1 MLPKSYTCGG
11 CETTTPVVQAHGW
24 QHWVIDRQQEHRCPE
39 CIPAMKEALAARR
52 QIDGVRI

>member
-1 MLPKSYTCGG
+1 MGRGLCLRGVVQSS
-11 CETTTPVVQAHGW
+11 TPVVEARGW

-39 CIPAMKEALAARR
+39 CIPAMGEALAARR